1 MKRLIIGFDTEYQR
15 YADEDTLT
23 LNNEVLSYP
32 FTLEELKA
40 AEASQEVLIAG
51 LFYAH
56 LTRASI
62 IAKTLNIPDLRR
74 AWRQV
79 LQVKALQLINARP
92 CILGKPIDV
101 HLAV

>member
-40 AEASQEVLIAG
+40 AEASQEVL
-51 LFYAH
+51 
-56 LTRASI
+56 S
-62 IAKTLNIPDLRR
+62 IAK
-74 AWRQV
+74 
-79 LQVKALQLINARP
+79 
-92 CILGKPIDV
+92 
-101 HLAV
+101 